1 MKKEDPSM
9 SRVASSRLTRR
20 DFVGVA
26 SVTGAAALFPF
37 STGASTREPEPSRQT
52 PGTAVWA
59 IGCHTRPFGSF
70 RATQAG
76 NPDYIL
82 DSVKSAGYQY
92 ADMISAAP
100 PGAGRRGAGAG
111 QPATGRGGR
120 GTTVTPEMLAAMKQ
134 KLAARGLKSNI
145 ASLPTAA
152 RGVAVADAIAAA
164 QRIIAN
170 AHELGQKYALN
181 LGIEEEERWMDWCK
195 VLTEAAAFG
204 QERGVKVVVK
214 HHHGLNNTSLDL
226 LAWTKQVNHP
236 NFGIFVDPGNI
247 VYYTGKDPVKQTALI
262 ARHVAG
268 VVAKDCSAPHFMERE
283 VGAPPFGSTVSGAGN
298 PEVMIQFGTG
308 KVDFAGLFKTLK
320 EAGFTGPV
328 MVEGTAVGATLEET
342 VANARANREYLEKIF
357 ASL

>member
-1 MKKEDPSM
+1 M
-9 SRVASSRLTRR
+9 SPADSWRLTRR
-20 DFVGVA
+20 DFVGVVSA
-26 SVTGAAALFPF
+26 AGAAAVVPVGTEAGLLQ
-37 STGASTREPEPSRQT
+37 GQ
-52 PGTAVWA
+52 PGPHGSGGGWP

-70 RATQAG
+70 RASHSA

-82 DSVKSAGYQY
+82 DSVKAAGYQY

-100 PGAGRRGAGAG
+100 PGAGRGGRGAGG
-111 QPATGRGGR
+111 GPQPAGRGGSA
-120 GTTVTPEMLAAMKQ
+120 VTPGMIAAMKQ
-134 KLAARGLKSNI
+134 KLAERGLKSNI

-152 RGVAVADAIAAA
+152 RGVAVPEAIAAA
-164 QRIIAN
+164 QRIVAN
-170 AHELGQKYALN
+170 AHELGQQYALN
-181 LGIEEEERWMDWCK
+181 LGIEDEDRWIDWCK
-195 VLTEAAAFG
+195 VLTETAAFG
-204 QERGVKVVVK
+204 QERGVKIVVK

-283 VGAPPFGSTVSGAGN
+283 VGAPPFGTTVAGAGN

-308 KVDFAGLFKTLK
+308 KVDFAALFRTLK
-320 EAGFTGPV
+320 AAGFNGPV

-342 VANARANREYLEKIF
+342 VTNARANREFLEKVL